1 MSQRNRVQRR
11 AMENDPR
18 CLTQVQSDRNQLTG
32 TAAEGS
38 KEFELDWRNLVTDH
52 SRMNAPGAL
61 GIDANG

>member
-1 MSQRNRVQRR
+1 
-11 AMENDPR
+11 
-18 CLTQVQSDRNQLTG
+18 VQSDRNQLTG
-32 TAAEGS
+32 AAAGGS